1 MNVKSLSLLTLA
13 AATVEGCVRE
23 RDVGSVDILSVL
35 SKRGPGHPNLPHLS
49 KYESMLI
56 NSFDNTTVDSWAYYY
71 THGIHIAGTNQSMAQ
86 WTADKWTEF
95 GIPSSLVSYDVY
107 LNYPVSHSL
116 SLTHADGTT
125 WEASLVEDVLKED
138 ETSSYPDRIPTFH
151 GYSASGEATAEYVY
165 VGRGQKVDFERLI
178 QLGVDLKGKIAIARY
193 GGPFRGLKVKNAQD
207 QGMIGC
213 IIFTDPAD
221 DGNVTVANGLKAYPN
236 GPARNPSAV
245 QRGSVQF
252 LSMFPGDPT
261 TPGYPSRPDS
271 PRKDKSPVVPKIP
284 SIPISQLDAEPILAA
299 LDGHGTPGKE
309 VNRTRWVGALN
320 ATYATGPA
328 PGAKLSMS
336 NVMRDTYTPI
346 WNSIGIINGTEQDE
360 VIIIGNHRDAWIIG
374 GAGDPNSGSSIMVEL
389 AKAFGKLQKAG
400 WKPKRTIVM
409 CSWDAEEYGLVG
421 STEWVE
427 EYLPWLK
434 ASTVAYLNID
444 VAVSG
449 PVPDLSATPE
459 LHKLALESMKKVI
472 WPYKGR
478 KDTTMYDVW
487 NTANGGEVGVLGS
500 GSDYTAFVHN
510 GIASLDTG
518 AGGDGNTDPVYHYH
532 SNYDSY
538 HWMATYGD
546 PGFHTHVAMG
556 QFLGLLGYHLATD
569 DIIPFDVTNYGV
581 QMTKYLDVLKKYIAA
596 SKFPDLDVSK
606 IESAICSFNVSA
618 NAVAKLQKKAEHSV
632 HDMKLKKHLNTI
644 YRDFGR
650 GFVSQGGLPDREF
663 YRHMLYAP
671 GLDTGYAPTT
681 FPGVTESLD
690 AGNRT
695 RAVEFVER
703 ASNAIYVAAGILSS
717 CYDCNQFAAQEQ

>member
-261 TPGYPSRPDS
+261 TPGYPSRPDC

-400 WKPKRTIVM
+400 WKPKRTMYVCALGFVLTQLVLILHSVM

-427 EYLPWLK
+427 EYVCFSIL
-434 ASTVAYLNID
+434 
-444 VAVSG
+444 
-449 PVPDLSATPE
+449 
-459 LHKLALESMKKVI
+459 
-472 WPYKGR
+472 
-478 KDTTMYDVW
+478 
-487 NTANGGEVGVLGS
+487 
-500 GSDYTAFVHN
+500 
-510 GIASLDTG
+510 
-518 AGGDGNTDPVYHYH
+518 
-532 SNYDSY
+532 
-538 HWMATYGD
+538 
-546 PGFHTHVAMG
+546 
-556 QFLGLLGYHLATD
+556 
-569 DIIPFDVTNYGV
+569 
-581 QMTKYLDVLKKYIAA
+581 
-596 SKFPDLDVSK
+596 
-606 IESAICSFNVSA
+606 
-618 NAVAKLQKKAEHSV
+618 
-632 HDMKLKKHLNTI
+632 
-644 YRDFGR
+644 
-650 GFVSQGGLPDREF
+650 REK
-663 YRHMLYAP
+663 
-671 GLDTGYAPTT
+671 
-681 FPGVTESLD
+681 
-690 AGNRT
+690 
-695 RAVEFVER
+695 
-703 ASNAIYVAAGILSS
+703 
-717 CYDCNQFAAQEQ
+717 